1 MERASDNMTGLVHTP
16 STQRERKANMSEHP
30 ITSSSASSESPSNLP
45 PTLDES
51 AGAVQAQL
59 VCDVHGK
66 YIAWR
71 AAGTPI
77 IGLNDCPRCIDE
89 RRAEHDRE
97 ARERSTKQL
106 RQRKMRQL
114 VDIASIPPRF
124 TGCTFD
130 GYLVSNAGQHRAL
143 TTCRAYA
150 ASWAVQSMKG
160 GSLVLTGGTGTG
172 KTRLACTIANVIIP
186 EHMASVAF
194 GTVSSVV
201 RTVRATYGK
210 SSTRTESEA
219 INALLVPDLLIID
232 EIGAS
237 TGSEHELGLLFE
249 IINKRYENLRP
260 MILISNLNVDDLR
273 KFLGQR
279 AMDRFAECGDVL
291 AFDWQS
297 YRAALPLQ
305 ADRVTP

>member
-1 MERASDNMTGLVHTP
+1 VQP
-16 STQRERKANMSEHP
+16 
-30 ITSSSASSESPSNLP
+30 LP
-45 PTLDES
+45 PTPTVDES
-51 AGAVQAQL
+51 GGAVQAQL
-59 VCDVHGK
+59 VCETHGK
-66 YIAWR
+66 YTAWR
-71 AAGTPI
+71 AAGTPT
-77 IGLNDCPRCIDE
+77 IGLNDCPRCIDQ
-89 RRAEHDRE
+89 RQAAHDSE
-97 ARERSTKQL
+97 ARERSMKQL

-130 GYLVSNAGQHRAL
+130 GYQVNCEGQFRAL
-143 TTCRAYA
+143 SVCREFA
-150 ASWAVQSMKG
+150 AGWIGQSVKG

-210 SSTRTESEA
+210 GSTVSESEA

-279 AMDRFAECGDVL
+279 AMDRFAECGTVL
-291 AFDWQS
+291 AFDWAS
-297 YRAALPLQ
+297 HRGAAGV
-305 ADRVTP
+305 A

>member
-1 MERASDNMTGLVHTP
+1 ML
-16 STQRERKANMSEHP
+16 EHQT
-30 ITSSSASSESPSNLP
+30 TSSSPSSAPPLP
-45 PTLDES
+45 PTPTVDES
-51 AGAVQAQL
+51 GGAVQAQL
-59 VCDVHGK
+59 VCETHGK
-66 YIAWR
+66 YTAWR
-71 AAGTPI
+71 SAGTPT
-77 IGLNDCPRCIDE
+77 IGLNDCPRCIDA
-89 RRAEHDRE
+89 RQAEHDSE
-97 ARERSTKQL
+97 ARERSVKQL

-130 GYLVSNAGQHRAL
+130 GYVVSNQGQFRAL
-143 TTCRAYA
+143 SICRSYA
-150 ASWAVQSMKG
+150 AAWGDQIVKG

-172 KTRLACTIANVIIP
+172 KTRLACTIANTIIP

-210 SSTRTESEA
+210 GSTRTESEA

-279 AMDRFAECGDVL
+279 AMDRFAECGTVL
-291 AFDWQS
+291 AFDWAS
-297 YRAALPLQ
+297 YRGVAGAAG
-305 ADRVTP
+305 AAA